1 MKYRNLQEGLD
12 RTDEILQQLTFL
24 DQART
29 EKELDE
35 RTKEL
40 LKLLCRYTKSE
51 RAYVFDYLPET
62 RQYHRTISW
71 YEKESD
77 KPAKVAQLIDAEQ
90 ISYLQ
95 EQFQN
100 RKMALIEDFS
110 KNEVLKKSEREYYAL
125 LNIRTMIVVPI
136 LINQSFSG
144 FIGLTNPDTGK
155 EDISMVLLMA
165 IAGHLGSLRYNMKYR
180 KELEDALVIANLNNE
195 IISAISKLYWLI
207 YRMDLDTD
215 TYEEISSQE
224 EMHRL
229 TGKTGKI
236 SISFQDARTQVV
248 APEYQT
254 FMKNFLDTST
264 LSERMKE
271 KDTIATEYRSTAG
284 NWHMARFIVKKR
296 DKNQRV
302 TNVLYV
308 VREINEQKQQ
318 EFEYKEK
325 LLKAAE
331 EAKRANIAKT
341 DFLRR
346 MSHDIRTPINGI
358 QGMISIAEHFS
369 DDIQKQKECR
379 EKVKTASD
387 FLLQLVNDVLDMN
400 KLESGEITLE
410 QIPFHLHDVLSSVA
424 NILQMQC
431 EEQGLT
437 LTIDNSGVIHDDFIG
452 SPIHLQQILQ
462 NITSN
467 AVKYNKENGSVSLSC
482 KELMT
487 EDEKV
492 YFKIVCTD
500 TGIGMSEN
508 FKNHAFEP
516 FSQEKQSART
526 VYSGTGL
533 GLAICRELAEKMG
546 GTIRFYTKLHHGTTF
561 ELILPLQ
568 IDKEANKNK
577 RQVKVE
583 NLDFSLEGKHV
594 LLAEDNEIN
603 MEIAKFIL
611 EEKGMSVTHVW
622 NGKEAV
628 EEYQR
633 SECGTYDLILMDI
646 MMPVMGG
653 LEATSE
659 IRKSKKKDAKCIP
672 IFAMSANAFADDKI
686 RSIEAGMNGHFSKP
700 LDAEKF
706 IQTMIEYLKAL

>member
-296 DKNQRV
+296 DENQRV

-400 KLESGEITLE
+400 KLESGEIRLE